1 MGSKLINAVRTSRR
15 AVDGESRAW
24 LQSSRDIF
32 DSSPGSFTITI
43 AGRSPRAVTRMCVY
57 KPIIQSSLL
66 VVFLPAVALRQFDQA
81 AFARRVDRAVLVAGR
96 EVDEDRVDVADV
108 AWAADVVPQRAQLGD
123 LGLVEPGLARDR
135 VAGRGHRD
143 ARRVDRLLDRHA
155 VIDQVDEHV
164 VDRADDGRAARR
176 AEGGHRLASLEE
188 DRRRH
193 ARARALAALDV
204 VRAGPAEARVHV
216 EAED

>member
-1 MGSKLINAVRTSRR
+1 MRASAGAPTLASAMGSKLINAVRTSRR

-32 DSSPGSFTITI
+32 DSSPGSFAITI

-96 EVDEDRVDVADV
+96 EVDEDGVHVADV
-108 AWAADVVPQRAQLGD
+108 GWIADHVAEGLQLGN
-123 LGLVEPGLARDR
+123 LGFVEACFARDE
-135 VAGRGHRD
+135 VSGRGHRD

-164 VDRADDGRAARR
+164 VD
-176 AEGGHRLASLEE
+176 
-188 DRRRH
+188 
-193 ARARALAALDV
+193 
-204 VRAGPAEARVHV
+204 
-216 EAED
+216 